1 MGDNMLFFYLFAS
14 LLLATV
20 ILIIELTSVLIFN
33 IYYRAKINNLL
44 ESVNTRED
52 LLFMRFNDF
61 LNLTA
66 EVFRRKGHKVRITD
80 KCGEEGKGL
89 ILDDRQFVEIWKHS
103 LHHMV
108 EVETAMKLAKC
119 MQVNSIYRGM
129 LISLGDFKYN
139 TKAYCHA
146 NVIECINGEQLV
158 QMCKEVQR
166 KNMALESS

>member
-1 MGDNMLFFYLFAS
+1 MLFFYLFAS
-14 LLLATV
+14 LLLIA
-20 ILIIELTSVLIFN
+20 IISFIELIFVLIFN
-33 IYYRAKINNLL
+33 ICYRVKINNLL
-44 ESVNTRED
+44 ESVNTKED

-61 LNLTA
+61 LNLIA
-66 EVFRRKGHKVRITD
+66 EVFRRKGHKVKITN

-89 ILDDRQFVEIWKHS
+89 LLDDRQFVEIWKHS

-108 EVETAMKLAKC
+108 DVETAMKLAKC

-166 KNMALESS
+166 RNMVLESS